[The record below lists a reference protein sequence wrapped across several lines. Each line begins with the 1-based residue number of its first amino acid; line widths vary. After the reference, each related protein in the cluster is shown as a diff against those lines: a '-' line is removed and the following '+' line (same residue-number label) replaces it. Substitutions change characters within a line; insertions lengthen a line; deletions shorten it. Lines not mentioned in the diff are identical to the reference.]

1 MLVLGIDPGSLVTG
15 WALLKSEGR
24 KVIYVASGIMKF
36 DKDIDFL
43 DRLTQI
49 KVESEKLVK
58 ELKPSEIALESLIYV
73 KSPTALIK
81 LAQTRGMI
89 LSCMVEKYQGRIYEY
104 SPNLVKSSAVGHGH
118 ADKESVRKVLDMML
132 GPQDYKTHD
141 ESDAVAVALCHIIN
155 KGKMPIVGN
164 TTKGKI
170 PKKKKSKGG
179 LAGALAHKIG

>member
-15 WALLKSEGR
+15 WALLKSDGK
-24 KVIYVASGIMKF
+24 KVHYVSSGVLKF
-36 DKDIDFL
+36 DKDLEFL
-43 DRLTQI
+43 DRLTEI
-49 KVESEKLVK
+49 KEKSSELVK
-58 ELKPSEIALESLIYV
+58 ELNPDEIALESLIYV

-89 LSCMVEKYQGRIYEY
+89 LSNMVGKYQGKIFEY

-118 ADKESVRKVLDMML
+118 ADKESVRKFLDMML
-132 GPQDYKTHD
+132 GKQEYATHD

-155 KGKMPIVGN
+155 KGVSKVK
-164 TTKGKI
+164 TKI
-170 PKKKKSKGG
+170 PKAKKSKGG